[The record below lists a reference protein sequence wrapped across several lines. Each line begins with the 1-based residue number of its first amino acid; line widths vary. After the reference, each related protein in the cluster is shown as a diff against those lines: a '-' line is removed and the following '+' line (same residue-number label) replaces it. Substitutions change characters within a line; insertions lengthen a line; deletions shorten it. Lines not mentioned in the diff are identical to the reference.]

1 MAEEIAIEI
10 DIKQIFNEYE
20 GVFEVLPAR
29 KRILCKLTKH
39 EIPLSLDALK
49 DYVEG
54 KKFKRLFAKV
64 KSPKTVAKLDD
75 KYKNYFIPSKN
86 SKSQLYCTL
95 TKKEINN
102 LPHEI
107 EKYITGYKFM
117 KAYHYQKN
125 EQVNIKKTPK
135 NGDTEISVD
144 EDMDDEIEFP
154 SFLNS
159 SDDENDEQ
167 EKEIDEDD
175 NNTMKDE
182 EIQPVSEK
190 EEVIISNNDEN
201 DKKSR
206 TKKRKLAKKSLSK
219 KSSIPVKK
227 RKAKNL

>member
-1 MAEEIAIEI
+1 MAEELAIEI
-10 DIKQIFNEYE
+10 DVKRIFNEYK

-39 EIPLSLDALK
+39 EIPLSLDSLK

-125 EQVNIKKTPK
+125 EQDNTEKKTK
-135 NGDTEISVD
+135 NANTKMNVD

-167 EKEIDEDD
+167 EKEIDEGAD
-175 NNTMKDE
+175 TIEDE

-190 EEVIISNNDEN
+190 EEVIIINNDEN
-201 DKKSR
+201 DKKAT
-206 TKKRKLAKKSLSK
+206 TKKRKLPKKSVNK